1 MIGNIIDST
10 ATYKH
15 HTLNMDKIESLEDCK
30 KILKF
35 LCGLSIKPL
44 PEGVEYGG
52 FSAVEK
58 YFD

>member
-1 MIGNIIDST
+1 MIGNIIDGT
-10 ATYKH
+10 ATYKN

-35 LCGLSIKPL
+35 LCDLSINPL

-58 YFD
+58 YFN